1 MILMK
6 PSSASYPYTVLNSL
20 LDLLTFES
28 YQEFS
33 AAFTQYQTDTIS
45 KFSIIEGAKNFS
57 EEGRYLFRKS
67 LRSLFLATLLRV
79 VKINFTKSAGK
90 ESVVKSWEVLIRNY
104 KLHQSYVWILKKK
117 LPLSFTLVSLL
128 SGENSFL

>member
-1 MILMK
+1 MK

-20 LDLLTFES
+20 IDLLTFES

-33 AAFTQYQTDTIS
+33 AAFTQYQTGTIS

-67 LRSLFLATLLRV
+67 LRSLFLATLLCV

-90 ESVVKSWEVLIRNY
+90 ESVAKS
-104 KLHQSYVWILKKK
+104 
-117 LPLSFTLVSLL
+117 
-128 SGENSFL
+128 